1 MQQIINYRLDLF
13 DGAAAG
19 AAAAGGASGGTSA
32 ASADTGAD
40 NKSGGKQTVVYG
52 KQSETAGG
60 PDAGG
65 QGVGSAGV
73 VTSNAEEA
81 LAKEYDEL
89 MNGKFKDLHAK
100 REQELF
106 NRRFKEFK
114 GDREALDAQNPIIDT
129 LKQKYGVD
137 SADDLQ
143 KAIEADDSFWEQ
155 AAEDAGMSVQQYR
168 EFQRI
173 ERENAQFRAAQEAA
187 QSQAQAD
194 QQVQQWYAEAQA
206 LKAQPGFETFDLQA
220 EAENPEF
227 VKLLQSGIPVKHAYE
242 VIHMDDIIAAQAQQT
257 SKAVVDNIRAR
268 GSRPA
273 ENGTASS
280 SAVIYKTDVSKLS
293 AEDRREIARRVRMGE
308 HISF

>member
-1 MQQIINYRLDLF
+1 MQLINYRLDLF
-13 DGAAAG
+13 DGAVAAP
-19 AAAAGGASGGTSA
+19 AGGATGGAQA
-32 ASADTGAD
+32 APADTGAG
-40 NKSGGKQTVVYG
+40 KSGGKQTVVYG
-52 KQSETAGG
+52 KQPEGTAGG

-73 VTSNAEEA
+73 VTSDTEEA

-89 MNGKFKDLHAK
+89 MAGKFKDLHAK

-143 KAIEADDSFWEQ
+143 RAIEADDSFWEQ

-168 EFQRI
+168 EFQSI
-173 ERENAQFRAAQEAA
+173 QRENAAFKAQQEAA

-194 QQVQQWYAEAQA
+194 QQVQQWYTEAQA
-206 LKAQPGFETFDLQA
+206 LKQQPGFETFDL
-220 EAENPEF
+220 
-227 VKLLQSGIPVKHAYE
+227 
-242 VIHMDDIIAAQAQQT
+242 
-257 SKAVVDNIRAR
+257 
-268 GSRPA
+268 
-273 ENGTASS
+273 
-280 SAVIYKTDVSKLS
+280 
-293 AEDRREIARRVRMGE
+293 
-308 HISF
+308 

>member
-1 MQQIINYRLDLF
+1 MQQLINYRLDLF
-13 DGAAAG
+13 DGAAA
-19 AAAAGGASGGTSA
+19 AAPAGGATGGAQA

-40 NKSGGKQTVVYG
+40 KSGGKTTVVYG
-52 KQSETAGG
+52 KQPEGTAGG

-73 VTSNAEEA
+73 VVTSNAEEA
-81 LAKEYDEL
+81 LNREYDEM

-114 GDREALDAQNPIIDT
+114 GDREALEAQNPIVDT

-137 SADDLQ
+137 SVDDLQ

-155 AAEDAGMSVQQYR
+155 AAEDAGMSVQQFR
-168 EFQRI
+168 EYQRM
-173 ERENAQFRAAQEAA
+173 ERENAQFRAQQEAA

-194 QQVQQWYAEAQA
+194 QQVQKWYTEAQA
-206 LKAQPGFETFDLQA
+206 LKQQPGFENFDLQA
-220 EAENPEF
+220 EADNPEF
-227 VKLLQSGIPVKHAYE
+227 VRLLQSGIPVQHAYE

-268 GSRPA
+268 GARPA

-280 SAVIYKTDVSKLS
+280 SAVIYKADVSKLT
-293 AEDRREIARRVRMGE
+293 AEDRREIARRARKGE
-308 HISF
+308 QISF

>member
-1 MQQIINYRLDLF
+1 MQLINYRLDLF
-13 DGAAAG
+13 DGAAA
-19 AAAAGGASGGTSA
+19 AAAPAGGASGGAQA
-32 ASADTGAD
+32 APADTGTG
-40 NKSGGKQTVVYG
+40 KSGGKQTVVYG
-52 KQSETAGG
+52 KQPEGTAGG

-73 VTSNAEEA
+73 VASNAEEA
-81 LAKEYDEL
+81 LAQEYDDL

-106 NRRFKEFK
+106 NRRFKDFK
-114 GDREALDAQNPIIDT
+114 GDREALDAQSPIVDT
-129 LKQKYGVD
+129 LKQRYGVD
-137 SADDLQ
+137 SVDDLQ

-155 AAEDAGMSVQQYR
+155 AAEDAGMSVQQFR
-168 EFQRI
+168 EYQRM

-194 QQVQQWYAEAQA
+194 QQVQKWYTEAQA
-206 LKAQPGFETFDLQA
+206 LKQQPGFETFDLQG
-220 EAENPEF
+220 EADNPEF
-227 VKLLQSGIPVKHAYE
+227 VRLLQSGIPVQHAYE

-268 GSRPA
+268 GTRPA

-280 SAVIYKTDVSKLS
+280 NAVTYKADVHKLT
-293 AEDRREIARRVRMGE
+293 AEDRREIARRTRMGE
-308 HISF
+308 HITF

>member
-40 NKSGGKQTVVYG
+40 KSGGKQTVVYG

-73 VTSNAEEA
+73 VTSNTEEA

-89 MNGKFKDLHAK
+89 MAGKFKDLHAK

-143 KAIEADDSFWEQ
+143 RAIEADDSFWEQ
-155 AAEDAGMSVQQYR
+155 AAEDAGMSVQQFR
-168 EFQRI
+168 EYQRM

-194 QQVQQWYAEAQA
+194 QQVQQWYTEAQA
-206 LKAQPGFETFDLQA
+206 LKAQPGFEKFDLQA

-268 GSRPA
+268 GNRPA

-280 SAVIYKTDVSKLS
+280 SAVIYKADVSKLS
-293 AEDRREIARRVRMGE
+293 AEDRREIARRARMGE

>member
-40 NKSGGKQTVVYG
+40 KSGGKQTVVYG
-52 KQSETAGG
+52 KQSEAAGG

-114 GDREALDAQNPIIDT
+114 GDRETLDAQQPVIDT
-129 LKQKYGVD
+129 LMQKYGVSD
-137 SADDLQ
+137 VGDLQ

-155 AAEDAGMSVQQYR
+155 AAEDAGMSVQQFR
-168 EFQRI
+168 EYQRI

-194 QQVQQWYAEAQA
+194 QQVQRWYTEAQA

-280 SAVIYKTDVSKLS
+280 SAVIYKTDVSKLT
-293 AEDRREIARRVRMGE
+293 AEDRREIARRARMGE

>member
-32 ASADTGAD
+32 ASADTGAG
-40 NKSGGKQTVVYG
+40 KSGGKQTVVYG

-65 QGVGSAGV
+65 QGVGNAGV
-73 VTSNAEEA
+73 VTSNTEEA
-81 LAKEYDEL
+81 LAKEYDDL

-106 NRRFKEFK
+106 NRRFKDFK
-114 GDREALDAQNPIIDT
+114 GDREALEAQSPILDT
-129 LKQKYGVD
+129 LMQKYGVSD
-137 SADDLQ
+137 VADLQ
-143 KAIEADDSFWEQ
+143 KAIDADDGFWEA

-173 ERENAQFRAAQEAA
+173 QRENAAFKAQQEAE

-194 QQVQQWYAEAQA
+194 QQVQQWYTEAQE
-206 LKAQPGFETFDLQA
+206 LKQQPGFETFDLQA
-220 EAENPEF
+220 EADNPEF
-227 VKLLQSGIPVKHAYE
+227 VRLLQSGIPVKHAYE

-268 GSRPA
+268 GARPA

-280 SAVIYKTDVSKLS
+280 SAVIYKTDVNKLT
-293 AEDRREIARRVRMGE
+293 AEDRREIARRVKVGE
-308 HISF
+308 HIAF

>member
-1 MQQIINYRLDLF
+1 MQQLINYRLDLF
-13 DGAAAG
+13 DGAAA
-19 AAAAGGASGGTSA
+19 APAGGATGGAQA
-32 ASADTGAD
+32 APADTGAG
-40 NKSGGKQTVVYG
+40 KSGGKQTVVYG
-52 KQSETAGG
+52 KQPEGTAGG

-81 LAKEYDEL
+81 LAKEYDDL

-106 NRRFKEFK
+106 NRRFKDFK
-114 GDREALDAQNPIIDT
+114 GDREALEAQSPILDT
-129 LKQKYGVD
+129 LMQKYGVSD
-137 SADDLQ
+137 VADLQ
-143 KAIEADDSFWEQ
+143 KAIDADDGFWEQ

-168 EFQRI
+168 EFQSI
-173 ERENAQFRAAQEAA
+173 QRENAAFRAQQEAA

-194 QQVQQWYAEAQA
+194 QQVQQWYTEAQA
-206 LKAQPGFETFDLQA
+206 LKQQPGFENFDLQA
-220 EAENPEF
+220 EADNPEF
-227 VKLLQSGIPVKHAYE
+227 VRLLQSGIPVQHAYE

-268 GSRPA
+268 GARPA

-280 SAVIYKTDVSKLS
+280 NAVIYKADVHKLT
-293 AEDRREIARRVRMGE
+293 AEDRREIARRTRMGE
-308 HISF
+308 HITF

>member
-1 MQQIINYRLDLF
+1 MQQLINYRLDLF

-40 NKSGGKQTVVYG
+40 KSGGKQTVVYG

-73 VTSNAEEA
+73 VTSDTEEA

-89 MNGKFKDLHAK
+89 MAGKFKDLHAK

-143 KAIEADDSFWEQ
+143 RAIEADDSFWEQ
-155 AAEDAGMSVQQYR
+155 AAEDAGMSVQQFR
-168 EFQRI
+168 EYQRM
-173 ERENAQFRAAQEAA
+173 ERENAQLRAAKEAA
-187 QSQAQAD
+187 QSQAQVD
-194 QQVQQWYAEAQA
+194 QQVQQWYTEAQA
-206 LKAQPGFETFDLQA
+206 LKAQPGFEKFDLQA

-268 GSRPA
+268 GNRPA

-280 SAVIYKTDVSKLS
+280 SAVIYKADVSKLS
-293 AEDRREIARRVRMGE
+293 AEDRREIARRARMGE

>member
-40 NKSGGKQTVVYG
+40 KSGGKQTVVYG

-114 GDREALDAQNPIIDT
+114 GDRETLEAQSPILDT
-129 LKQKYGVD
+129 LMQKYGVSD
-137 SADDLQ
+137 VADLQ
-143 KAIEADDSFWEQ
+143 KAIDADDGFWEQ

-168 EFQRI
+168 EFQRM
-173 ERENAQFRAAQEAA
+173 ERENAAFKAQQEAA

-194 QQVQQWYAEAQA
+194 QQVQQWYTEAQA
-206 LKAQPGFETFDLQA
+206 LKQQPGFENFDLQV
-220 EAENPEF
+220 EADNPEF
-227 VKLLQSGIPVKHAYE
+227 VRLLQSGIPVQHAYE

-268 GSRPA
+268 GARPA

-280 SAVIYKTDVSKLS
+280 NAVIYKADVHKLT
-293 AEDRREIARRVRMGE
+293 AEDRREIARRARKGE
-308 HISF
+308 QISF